1 MNDKIMVGGNLEEI
15 YNRLQACHATFCIIQ
30 ADIPDGTYS
39 RALCG
44 ACDLLECI
52 LRDFHA
58 DIEGAE
64 DYEEENT

>member
-30 ADIPDGTYS
+30 ADIPDGTSS